1 MALVLPRF
9 YAIID
14 RSVRPDLPLGHL
26 ARTLLDAGV
35 TLIQLRAKQV
45 PTRHFLS
52 DTEELL
58 SLLSRPTRLIV
69 NDRPDVAWLA
79 GAAGVHLGQD
89 DLPLTAARSLL
100 GPSSI
105 IGLSTHT
112 LPQVEAADAALADYL
127 AFGPV
132 FSTATKADAEPVVSP
147 ARLREVRA
155 RVQKPLVAIGG
166 ITPAN
171 AAEAIEA
178 GADAVAVIRGWME
191 AEDLPARLAEFRRVL
206 GRLS

>member
-1 MALVLPRF
+1 
-9 YAIID
+9 
-14 RSVRPDLPLGHL
+14 
-26 ARTLLDAGV
+26 
-35 TLIQLRAKQV
+35 
-45 PTRHFLS
+45 
-52 DTEELL
+52 
-58 SLLSRPTRLIV
+58 
-69 NDRPDVAWLA
+69 
-79 GAAGVHLGQD
+79 
-89 DLPLTAARSLL
+89 
-100 GPSSI
+100 
-105 IGLSTHT
+105 
-112 LPQVEAADAALADYL
+112 VEAADAALADYL

-191 AEDLPARLAEFRRVL
+191 AEDLSARLAEFRRVL